1 MSKYDDLGRLFAFY
15 ESAAELVRLQIR
27 AGATIRAASAQY
39 VRARAADRR
48 QAQQARGT
56 SRAVIDR
63 RMRTA
68 NELAQFDP
76 QEPKRPEDLA
86 VPVTG
91 LGALVRRGYLR
102 RQGGGF
108 IRTAKP
114 FHVDPSARRPAHK
127 EAP

>member
-1 MSKYDDLGRLFAFY
+1 MSKYDALGQLFVY
-15 ESAAELVRLQIR
+15 HESAAELVRLQIR
-27 AGATIRAASAQY
+27 AGATMRAVSTQY
-39 VRARAADRR
+39 VRSRAGDRR

-56 SRAVIDR
+56 SHAILDR

-86 VPVTG
+86 VPVNG

-102 RQGGGF
+102 RQGAGF
-108 IRTAKP
+108 VRTAKP
-114 FHVDPSARRPAHK
+114 FHVDPAHK
-127 EAP
+127 EAR